1 MHLDPAPQKSGITG
15 HTCPVSGAGSNWVN
29 GTEGPP
35 LRNRVE
41 NRAKC
46 RAALQFVPVQR
57 TSTRHAEVSPRWLV
71 FLSKLSFARYAIL
84 DFFREQAIV
93 LRSGQARN
101 ESKAIRRGENHPQMV

>member
-29 GTEGPP
+29 STEGPP

-41 NRAKC
+41 NRSKSGAS
-46 RAALQFVPVQR
+46 LQFVRIQR
-57 TSTRHAEVSPRWLV
+57 ACKYHAQEFRLASLASAQSSLSRH
-71 FLSKLSFARYAIL
+71 AIL

-93 LRSGQARN
+93 LRSGQAGN
-101 ESKAIRRGENHPQMV
+101 GSKKVRRGENHA